1 MGPTNLNRNRI
12 GYIPWAK
19 QLGNISQVLFSHK
32 VQAAQPLLHDII
44 VPGTSLLWK
53 QEYKMFIDI

>member
-1 MGPTNLNRNRI
+1 METGLGIFPEQKNLAIFNKFYFHTI
-12 GYIPWAK
+12 
-19 QLGNISQVLFSHK
+19 

-44 VPGTSLLWK
+44 VPGTSLLYK